1 MSQDTCT
8 LPDLCAKVACLQSD
22 MDTMWGD
29 FYGADERV
37 YIATGNIG
45 IPAAQDYTSAF
56 AVYQDDQ
63 IEYMRG
69 TGVINGENPDGLFLV
84 GGSNFD
90 YTNRLA
96 AVPYPLINQEL
107 KVAGFSALIA
117 AKKVFP
123 VMGDYDYFIAF
134 DKVSGTVPE
143 RMADTYLRLFSYLPD
158 AKRYYSVYDDKT
170 NTEFFVL
177 SSGRYTNY
185 NPTVPTTGYIFPNDI
200 LVGGEQWNW
209 LVQRCNSTPARNRV
223 VVFTDPFV
231 SVPDNFRGVQN
242 QGANN
247 VFPDFATWDF
257 ASLGIKLI
265 INGRAGNSFHLK
277 KSSIN
282 IVNASAFS
290 RSRFGI
296 TEVATNVDPPAAPPL
311 YGQAG
316 YIVEYLSHQPME
328 DMIRNVNMPNPP
340 PINIVP
346 KNEFFRMRC
355 RKDGITCEFVSYDPY
370 AASQQLTNDSQVIEH
385 TFEISA
391 I

>member
-1 MSQDTCT
+1 MPQDTCT
-8 LPDLCAKVACLQSD
+8 LPDLCARVACLQSD
-22 MDTMWGD
+22 FDTLWSD
-29 FYGADERV
+29 FYGQDERI

-45 IPAAQDYTSAF
+45 IPAAQDDPSALTQF
-56 AVYQDDQ
+56 EDDQ

-69 TGVINGENPDGLFLV
+69 VGVINGENPDGLFLL

-90 YTNRLA
+90 FTERLN
-96 AVPYPLINQEL
+96 AVSYPLINQEL
-107 KVAGFSALIA
+107 KTAGFSSLIA
-117 AKKVFP
+117 ARKVFP

-143 RMADTYLRLFSYLPD
+143 RMADTYLRLFDYIPD

-177 SSGRYTNY
+177 SSGRYTDY
-185 NPTVPTTGYIFPNDI
+185 TDPLTTGYIFPNDI
-200 LVGGEQWNW
+200 LVGDDQWDW
-209 LVQRCNSTPARNRV
+209 LVQRCASTPARNRV
-223 VVFTDPFV
+223 VIFTDPFT
-231 SVPDNFRGVQN
+231 SVPDSFKGERTVGND
-242 QGANN
+242 N

-296 TEVATNVDPPAAPPL
+296 TEVLAPTDPPPAPPL
-311 YGQAG
+311 YGEAG

-328 DMIRNVNMPNPP
+328 TVIRNVNVPNTGSDYY
-340 PINIVP
+340 IIP

-370 AASQQLTNDSQVIEH
+370 ADSQQLANESQVIEH